1 MNKTNQVAL
10 ITGSARGIGLEI
22 AKSFYKD
29 GAKIVICDINKELLA
44 EVTKQFDP
52 NRILAL
58 KCDVSDENE
67 INRMITQVMDQFG
80 RIDIL
85 VNNAGITRDNLI
97 LRMKIDEWDSVIN
110 INLRSAFL
118 MTQSVSKIMLRQRFG
133 RIINITSV
141 IGIIGN
147 AGQSNYAA
155 SKSGLIGLTKSAAK
169 ELASRNITVNAIAP
183 GYIQTDMTEKLTD
196 NVKKTLLNQIPMRR
210 LGNPSDLCG
219 IIKFLTTKEA
229 EYITGQ
235 TICVD
240 GGMVM

>member
-1 MNKTNQVAL
+1 MNNKIAL

-22 AKSFYKD
+22 AKSFYED
-29 GAKIVICDINKELLA
+29 GASIVICDINEELLA
-44 EVTKQFDP
+44 ESAKQFDLDK
-52 NRILAL
+52 ILAL

-67 INRMITQVMDQFG
+67 INRMITQIMDKFG

-85 VNNAGITRDNLI
+85 VNNAGITRDNLL

-118 MTQSVSKIMLRQRFG
+118 MTQAVSKIMLRQRFG
-133 RIINITSV
+133 QIINIASV

-155 SKSGLIGLTKSAAK
+155 SKAGLIGLTKSAAK

-183 GYIQTDMTEKLTD
+183 GYIQTEMTQKLAD
-196 NVKKTLLNQIPMRR
+196 NVKENLLNQIPMRR

-219 IIKFLTTKEA
+219 IIKFLATKKA